1 MARWDEILS
10 LPVQNPPNLEFSS
23 DDLVWSKVEG
33 WRDNIDTVALIP
45 FARVDDFVR
54 GESSNKDC
62 PTRFHVEARRRR
74 PPEMAYKPKVDGIL
88 EYILYWCS
96 FGPDDH
102 RKGGIVR
109 PSRSTY
115 VAKNKS
121 AGRPNTK
128 RGCTCHFIVK
138 RLIAQPSVALII
150 YNQDKHVD
158 KKGLPCHGPQ
168 DRKAAG
174 TRAMYAPYIS
184 EDLRLRIL
192 SLLYVGVP
200 VETIMQ
206 RHNKSVE
213 KQGGPCNRDDL
224 LTHRCVRRQERSIR
238 RSTYELDAD
247 DAVSIGMWVES
258 HQNHVFFFEDF
269 SDSDPF
275 VLGIQTEWQLQQLIR
290 FGNRGLIASDSRFGT
305 NKLKYPIHSLVVF
318 NSENKAIPVAWII
331 APRFSSGDTHRWMR
345 ALYNRVHT
353 KDPMWKLAG
362 FIVDD
367 PLADILT
374 IREVFQCSILI
385 SFWRVRHAWH
395 KNLVKTCSD
404 ITLRAEISRRL
415 GQAVHSVCR
424 GHGAV
429 DLFVDFMEDFID
441 ESDFMDYFKAVWYP
455 RIGSWTTALKTLP
468 LASQETCA
476 AMEFY
481 HNQMKL
487 RLLNERAPC
496 VYQRADWLVDKL
508 GTKVH
513 SYFWLDEYAEKDDF
527 ARYWKDEWKSG
538 LTSWRKSLEI
548 PDSDV
553 VTEGKWV
560 KVIDQENRDRAH
572 VVLNTGSEFAICDCS
587 WAEMGN
593 LCEHVFKTMK
603 VYRGKGFSSP
613 SVSMFQ
619 YKQALINLFQCP
631 PRDSL
636 IRDHAVSLS
645 VWVQKQLDTMVDVEG
660 ELTTVDPTEAQN
672 VGTLPVNQER
682 DRMNENHSTN
692 EIISSG
698 AENGLGDMCGNLVDQ
713 QDSENGIC
721 DERNGTKTSCCEM
734 EVDLVSSV
742 LFSVDGVVSANAFT
756 GNGERVLIDTG
767 PDIIKNLASTGNS
780 FANVNGFEDDILE
793 KDSCENAMDI
803 DPQSV
808 PVIVS
813 EDQCT
818 IVHQNGVHSNDK
830 EPSVI
835 PNVVHVEA
843 AAQIEE
849 NAGMG
854 VQNKSVSSSQNHIST
869 DDVDVPLAGLQ
880 DSTAEDSSLGQ
891 NGKEVDFPSISDN
904 ASAAVSVPVANDS
917 QLVDVVDAASGTDK
931 NQGVCP
937 QNNTRQNRNSKDCAV
952 LLEEIQVTTVED
964 SNICHDSTAGR
975 FSPKIQ
981 NTSGFASGTV
991 SIDAQLAN
999 VVETARGIEENRQM
1013 CHLKENGSTSPI
1025 VSLMDDELPS
1035 SGFRDGKAEN
1045 SNPGHD
1051 TKGTDNMMLRCLES
1065 SQASSLKSNA
1075 SQSHH
1080 PRIEPG
1086 TREKSTSVGLPC
1098 VDEPS
1103 AVRYGDEEHVVYCN
1117 FPVEVAEGTV
1127 SVECSQISP
1136 VRGVSHEHRNA
1147 AADVASGDG

>member
-138 RLIAQPSVALII
+138 RLIAQPSVALVI

-206 RHNKSVE
+206 RHNESVE

-362 FIVDD
+362 FILDD

-374 IREVFQCSILI
+374 IREVFQCSVLI

-404 ITLRAEISRRL
+404 ITLRAEISRQL

-441 ESDFMDYFKAVWYP
+441 GSDFMDYFKAVWYP

-527 ARYWKDEWKSG
+527 VRYWKDEWKSG
-538 LTSWRKSLEI
+538 LTSWHKSLEI

-560 KVIDQENRDRAH
+560 KVIDQENRDRAY

-603 VYRGKGFSSP
+603 VYRGKGFSLP

-619 YKQALINLFQCP
+619 YKQALINLLQCP

-672 VGTLPVNQER
+672 VGTIPVNQER

-698 AENGLGDMCGNLVDQ
+698 AENGLGDLC
-713 QDSENGIC
+713 
-721 DERNGTKTSCCEM
+721 
-734 EVDLVSSV
+734 VDLVSSG
-742 LFSVDGVVSANAFT
+742 LFSVDDVVSANAFT
-756 GNGERVLIDTG
+756 GNGERVSIDTG

-780 FANVNGFEDDILE
+780 FANLNGFEDDILE

-818 IVHQNGVHSNDK
+818 IVYQNGVHSKDK

-835 PNVVHVEA
+835 PNVGHVEA
-843 AAQIEE
+843 VAQIEE
-849 NAGMG
+849 NAGIG
-854 VQNKSVSSSQNHIST
+854 VQNKSGSSSQNHIST
-869 DDVDVPLAGLQ
+869 DDVDVPLAGLH
-880 DSTAEDSSLGQ
+880 DSTAEDSNLGQ

-904 ASAAVSVPVANDS
+904 ALAAVSIPVAHDW

-937 QNNTRQNRNSKDCAV
+937 QNNTSQNRNSKDCAV
-952 LLEEIQVTTVED
+952 LLEGIQVTTVED
-964 SNICHDSTAGR
+964 SNICHDSTEGS

-981 NTSGFASGTV
+981 NTSGFASV
-991 SIDAQLAN
+991 SASIDAQLVN
-999 VVETARGIEENRQM
+999 VVDAARGIEENRQM
-1013 CHLKENGSTSPI
+1013 CHLKENGSSSPN
-1025 VSLMDDELPS
+1025 VSLMDNELPS
-1035 SGFRDGKAEN
+1035 SGFRDSKAEN

-1051 TKGTDNMMLRCLES
+1051 TK
-1065 SQASSLKSNA
+1065 
-1075 SQSHH
+1075 
-1080 PRIEPG
+1080 
-1086 TREKSTSVGLPC
+1086 
-1098 VDEPS
+1098 
-1103 AVRYGDEEHVVYCN
+1103 
-1117 FPVEVAEGTV
+1117 
-1127 SVECSQISP
+1127 VECSQISP
-1136 VRGVSHEHRNA
+1136 VRGVSHEYRNA